1 MPSTESR
8 RCRPPIPAARKK
20 WTPCLRNGWSAWP
33 RTSGRHPSESMV
45 GMARITQYCDRTPA
59 LAGCLA
65 QLPKSEYDFE
75 INGRDMESQWPE
87 EEKGIAYRWNAI
99 SQIVDLG
106 SDGIEKA
113 WGQLMIRGEQN
124 ALREIGRLFLIP
136 VFNYLVHRLDDL
148 GMKLYL
154 LLRYK
159 RWAEWFEGERLR
171 KVYASEGEN
180 GLDRDLRCFL
190 FESGVDYPFS
200 QPRSPQGQADIV
212 AELDTDDPLVLEVKV
227 WDSEKGY
234 GKDRVRD
241 GLRQVMDY
249 ADRYEKD
256 KGYVPVFNLDLEPL
270 VLAREATDA
279 EWPARIERG
288 GKTYFFIT
296 INIAKQ
302 SEPVSKRRKGK
313 LVRVNEIQL
322 EELWE
327 SLDND

>member
-1 MPSTESR
+1 MYAEHICSR
-8 RCRPPIPAARKK
+8 LGQLANEVVNASGFDFYDR
-20 WTPCLRNGWSAWP
+20 LR
-33 RTSGRHPSESMV
+33 EFK
-45 GMARITQYCDRTPA
+45 QYCDRTPA

-65 QLPKSEYDFE
+65 QLPNASYDFN
-75 INGRDMESQWPE
+75 IDWRDIDDQWPE
-87 EEKGIAYRWNAI
+87 GEKGVAYRWDAI

-106 SDGIEKA
+106 SDGVRKA
-113 WGQLMIRGEQN
+113 WDQLMIQKEQQ
-124 ALREIGRLFLIP
+124 ALDEITRLFLIP
-136 VFNYLVHRLDDL
+136 VFSYLVDQLDDQ

-159 RWAEWFEGERLR
+159 RWAEWFEAERLR

-249 ADRYEKD
+249 ADKYGKD
-256 KGYVPVFNLDLEPL
+256 KGYVPVFNLDVEPL
-270 VLAREATDA
+270 IFAGKAGRG

-288 GKTYFFIT
+288 GRIYFFIA
-296 INIAKQ
+296 INIAEQ
-302 SEPVSKRRKGK
+302 LEPVSQRRKRK
-313 LVRVNEIQL
+313 PVKVNEVQL
-322 EELWE
+322 EKLWE
-327 SLDND
+327 SLEDV